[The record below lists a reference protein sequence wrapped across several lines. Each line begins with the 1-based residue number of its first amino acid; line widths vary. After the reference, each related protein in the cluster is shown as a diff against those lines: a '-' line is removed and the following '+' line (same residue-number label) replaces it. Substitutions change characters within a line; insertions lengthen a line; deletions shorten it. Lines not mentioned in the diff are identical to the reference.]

1 MNTIDKI
8 WNGFCPESQL
18 HGKQVRMQLNRHDF
32 FESEA
37 TGLQIAVMSDVQ
49 AVILNFRGKGDFR
62 TNPIFADHIAHGEIL
77 SPQNMDNAPFNRPIL
92 FFEES
97 IEIENYIKSIK

>member
-18 HGKQVRMQLNRHDF
+18 HGKQVRMRLNRHDF

-37 TGLQIAVMSDVQ
+37 TGLQI
-49 AVILNFRGKGDFR
+49 
-62 TNPIFADHIAHGEIL
+62 
-77 SPQNMDNAPFNRPIL
+77 
-92 FFEES
+92 FEQIQSLQIIMLMEK
-97 IEIENYIKSIK
+97 Y